1 MQKWENKPK
10 MGFYCWPNMAL
21 TNPWI
26 RPNIWSHFER
36 ENRREKEEKREEE
49 EEEEEEEGRRS
60 SKPRSR
66 GMELTLDMNSIMDHM
81 DFVWHSRKDYEFQT

>member
-1 MQKWENKPK
+1 MQKWEKKPK

-49 EEEEEEEGRRS
+49 EEEEE
-60 SKPRSR
+60 
-66 GMELTLDMNSIMDHM
+66 
-81 DFVWHSRKDYEFQT
+81 

>member
-1 MQKWENKPK
+1 MEGLKCKNGKRSQNWV
-10 MGFYCWPNMAL
+10 FYCWPNMAL

-49 EEEEEEEGRRS
+49 EEEEEEEKKRRREVQAI
-60 SKPRSR
+60 KK
-66 GMELTLDMNSIMDHM
+66 
-81 DFVWHSRKDYEFQT
+81 VWN